1 MSKRLKIS
9 VMALIFLFLVCL
21 CFANSNYYVIKKGDN
36 LYQISKRFNVPLEL
50 LLKVNKI
57 ENPKKI
63 KVGMKIIIP
72 LVHIVKKGET
82 LYSLS
87 RRYGISVNELM
98 EINYITN
105 PAKLKINQRIIIP
118 TAGSVSVPE
127 NTDNQTYSDLAWPHP
142 GKREKYNG
150 KLEGVLISGNK
161 GDVIYSVSSGKVIW
175 SGPYRGFG
183 NIVLVDTGRGLIFGY
198 LGADITTVKV
208 GEPVE
213 AGTAIGRLGIY
224 LHQTQAK
231 LLFIVFDKKKRLF
244 LDPKTLYKR

>member
-9 VMALIFLFLVCL
+9 VIGLIFLLLVCF
-21 CFANSNYYVIKKGDN
+21 CFSNSNYYVIQKGDN
-36 LYQISKRFNVPLEL
+36 LYRIAKRFNVPLDL

-57 ENPKKI
+57 DNPKTI
-63 KVGMKIIIP
+63 KVGTKIIIP
-72 LVHIVKKGET
+72 TVHVVKKGDT
-82 LYSLS
+82 LYSLA
-87 RRYGISVNELM
+87 RRYGVSVNELM

-105 PAKLKINQRIIIP
+105 PAKLKINQQIIIP
-118 TAGSVSVPE
+118 VARSISVPE
-127 NTDNQTYSDLAWPHP
+127 NADNQTYTDLAWPHP

-150 KLEGVLISGNK
+150 KLEGILISGNK

-183 NIVLVDTGRGLIFGY
+183 NIVLVDTGNGLIFGY
-198 LGADITTVKV
+198 LGTDVTTVKV

-213 AGTAIGRLGIY
+213 AGTAIGRLGVY

-231 LLFIVFDKKKRLF
+231 LLFIVFDKKKRIF
-244 LDPKTLYKR
+244 LNPKTLYKR

>member
-1 MSKRLKIS
+1 MSKLSRTS
-9 VMALIFLFLVCL
+9 VIGIIFLFIVCF

-36 LYQISKRFNVPLEL
+36 LYRISKRFNVPLEV

-57 ENPKKI
+57 KDPKNV

-72 LVHIVKKGET
+72 TVHTVKRGDT

-87 RRYGISVNELM
+87 RQYGIAVNELM
-98 EINYITN
+98 ELNYITN
-105 PAKLKINQRIIIP
+105 PAQLKVNQQIIIP
-118 TAGSVSVPE
+118 VARSVVTHD
-127 NTDNQTYSDLAWPHP
+127 NTTNPAYSDLAWPHP
-142 GKREKYNG
+142 GSREKYNG

-183 NIVLVDTGRGLIFGY
+183 NIVLADSGTGLIFGY
-198 LGADITTVKV
+198 LGAETTTVKV
-208 GEPVE
+208 GDPVE
-213 AGTAIGRLGIY
+213 AGTAIGRLGVY

-231 LLFIVFDKKKRLF
+231 LLFIVFDKRKRTF
-244 LDPKTLYKR
+244 LNPETLYTR